1 VSGSDDRGPDTPL
14 DPRHESEPDGGADPP
29 EYRGRR
35 LRVRRERHAL
45 PDGRRVSLDA
55 VRAPAV
61 AYILPLLDDGRV
73 VLIRQYRPIV
83 GEEIWEL
90 PAGTIEAGE
99 SPEACARRELAEETG
114 YEAGRV
120 EPLGEALADPGLTDE
135 RIFLF
140 VARDLR
146 PVARGLDSDEHI
158 EVVPAPLTE
167 AYRMADAGEILDA
180 GTLVALFRL
189 RSRSGR

>member
-1 VSGSDDRGPDTPL
+1 MNRHSGAETP
-14 DPRHESEPDGGADPP
+14 ADPP
-29 EYRGRR
+29 EYRGGR
-35 LRVRRERHAL
+35 LRVRRERHVL
-45 PDGRRVSLDA
+45 PDGRPVALDA
-55 VRAPAV
+55 VRVPAV

-83 GEEIWEL
+83 GAEIWEL

-99 SPEACARRELAEETG
+99 SPEACARRELVEEAG
-114 YEAGRV
+114 YEAGRL

-140 VARDLR
+140 LARDLR
-146 PVARGLDSDEHI
+146 PVARGLDADEHI
-158 EVVPAPLTE
+158 EVAPVPLDE

-180 GTLVALFRL
+180 GTLVALFRF
-189 RSRSGR
+189 RGRSGG

>member
-1 VSGSDDRGPDTPL
+1 MTAPSP
-14 DPRHESEPDGGADPP
+14 GADPP
-29 EYRGRR
+29 EYRTAR
-35 LRVRRERHAL
+35 LRVRQEHGIL
-45 PDGRRVSLDA
+45 PDGRSVTFHA
-55 VRAPAV
+55 VRVPAV

-83 GEEIWEL
+83 GAEIWEL

-99 SPEACARRELAEETG
+99 LPEACAHRELVE
-114 YEAGRV
+114 EAGYAAGRL

-140 VARDLR
+140 LARDLR
-146 PVARGLDSDEHI
+146 AMARDLDDDEHI
-158 EVVPAPLTE
+158 TVAPVPLAE

-180 GTLVALFRL
+180 GTLIALLRFR
-189 RSRSGR
+189 GRAGSEG